1 MTTTVKPN
9 YYRMNKLL
17 LPFLFL
23 LCSVTA
29 TAQYN
34 PIQFGIQLS
43 PAFSYMT
50 SDNNL
55 IESDGTKLGLKLGLM
70 AEYYFQD
77 NYSIHT
83 GLNFHFGAG
92 GGLRYDDSSNGFEYV
107 DIWRESLSETF
118 TSPPDRDELAGAT
131 FDYKLQYV
139 EIPLGLT
146 LRTREFGYLRYFV
159 RPGITLGINSGA
171 RGSLEGVAGIDGSE
185 NFKIGP
191 EVGPINLS
199 WGIGGGIE
207 YAISTNSSLIGG
219 IGFQSGFV
227 DITTDGDTEVLRTD
241 RSPAEDNSRG
251 KLNSIVII
259 VGVMF

>member
-1 MTTTVKPN
+1 MK
-9 YYRMNKLL
+9 KLI
-17 LPFLFL
+17 LPSLFL
-23 LCSVTA
+23 LCSLSA

-50 SDNNL
+50 TDNNL
-55 IESDGTKLGLKLGLM
+55 IESDGTNLGLKLGLM

-83 GLNFHFGAG
+83 GLNIHFGSG
-92 GGLRYDDSSNGFEYV
+92 GALRYDEQFTEV
-107 DIWRESLSETF
+107 DIWRESLVETF
-118 TSPPDRDELAGAT
+118 TTTPPASALSGAT
-131 FDYKLQYV
+131 FDYSLQYV

-146 LRTREFGYLRYFV
+146 LRTREFGYVRYFV
-159 RPGITLGINSGA
+159 RPGLTLGINSNS

-185 NFKIGP
+185 NFKIGS
-191 EVGPINLS
+191 EVSALNLS

-207 YAISTNSSLIGG
+207 YAISTSSSLVGG
-219 IGFQSGFV
+219 IAFQSGFL
-227 DITTDGDTEVLRTD
+227 DITPDNDTELVRTG

-259 VGVMF
+259 LGIMF